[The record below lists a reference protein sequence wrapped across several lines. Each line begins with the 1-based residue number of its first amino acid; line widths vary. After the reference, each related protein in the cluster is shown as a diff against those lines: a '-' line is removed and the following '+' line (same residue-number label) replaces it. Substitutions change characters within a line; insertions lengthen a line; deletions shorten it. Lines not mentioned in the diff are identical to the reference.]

1 MPSPE
6 SAGPAVLGFDR
17 LAARYEDLCAN
28 EIFSWM
34 RRLVHAECVRRFPPA
49 ARVLEIGCGVGL
61 DTAFLAAGGFTVTAA
76 DPAPGMARRTRERL
90 RSAVPQADVMVLEEG
105 LQTLE
110 ARLTREAPSATFDAI
125 FSNFG
130 ALNCVEDLRP
140 LRRLAEH
147 RLTAG
152 GHLLLCLMSRVC
164 PWEIGYFLAK
174 GRPRTALRRI
184 GRDPIMVD
192 IEGIEVPTFYH
203 SPRRIRSA
211 LGAGFS
217 VRRLLG
223 VAVVVPPPYVAAGW
237 SGAPPRLRRI
247 ASALDGLLSGWAPFN
262 RLGDHF
268 LIDIVKR

>member
-1 MPSPE
+1 MSSPE
-6 SAGPAVLGFDR
+6 TVDPAALGFDR
-17 LAARYEDLCAN
+17 LSARYEDLCAN

-34 RRLVHAECVRRFPPA
+34 RRRVHSECVRLFTPA

-61 DTAFLAAGGFTVTAA
+61 DTAFLAAEGFAVTAT

-90 RSAVPQADVMVLEEG
+90 RSAVPQADVIVLDEG

-110 ARLTREAPSATFDAI
+110 ARLVQEAGSAPFDAI

-130 ALNCVEDLRP
+130 ALNCVEDLTP

-147 RLTAG
+147 RLTRG
-152 GHLLLCLMSRVC
+152 GCLLLCLMSRVC

-192 IEGIEVPTFYH
+192 IEGIKVPTFYH
-203 SPRRIRSA
+203 RPRRIMNA
-211 LGAGFS
+211 LGTGFS
-217 VRRLLG
+217 LRRLLG
-223 VAVVVPPPYVAAGW
+223 LAVVVPPPYLAGTW
-237 SGAPPRLRRI
+237 SGAPPRLRRS
-247 ASALDGLLSGWAPFN
+247 ASTLDGLLSGRAPFN

>member
-1 MPSPE
+1 MSSPE
-6 SAGPAVLGFDR
+6 TVGPAVLGFDR
-17 LAARYEDLCAN
+17 LSARYEGLCAN

-34 RRLVHAECVRRFPPA
+34 RRRVHSECVRRFPPA
-49 ARVLEIGCGVGL
+49 ARVLEIGCGVGI
-61 DTAFLAAGGFTVTAA
+61 DTVFLAAEGFAVTAT

-110 ARLTREAPSATFDAI
+110 ARLPPDAGSATFDAI

-130 ALNCVEDLRP
+130 ALNCVEDLGP

-147 RLTAG
+147 RLTRG

-192 IEGIEVPTFYH
+192 IEGIKVPTFYH
-203 SPRRIRSA
+203 SPRRIMNA
-211 LGAGFS
+211 LGTGFS
-217 VRRLLG
+217 LRRLLG
-223 VAVVVPPPYVAAGW
+223 LAVVVPPPYLAGPW
-237 SGAPPRLRRI
+237 SGAPPRLRRS
-247 ASALDGLLSGWAPFN
+247 ASALDGLLSGRAPFN

-268 LIDIVKR
+268 LIDIVMR